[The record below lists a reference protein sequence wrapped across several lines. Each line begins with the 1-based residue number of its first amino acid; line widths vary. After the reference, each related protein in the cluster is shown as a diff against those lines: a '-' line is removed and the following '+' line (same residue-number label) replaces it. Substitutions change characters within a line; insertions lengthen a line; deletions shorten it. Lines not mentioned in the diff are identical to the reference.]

1 MGQGKSIK
9 KNVELSEDESEWELP
24 ETRDEVANE
33 LTYID
38 EHMRAQR
45 DVVALLESQLSVI
58 ARDEELVGTLGDEDD
73 QHRRKLR
80 RKRRRQLTYYRRS
93 ELITC

>member
-1 MGQGKSIK
+1 MGQGKSTK
-9 KNVELSEDESEWELP
+9 KNIELSEDESEWELP